1 MTRKKR
7 MVCFVYTTSFRPDCQ
22 LKKYKR
28 KAVKNSIGRSSLAS
42 FRKELE
48 TRSGDGIPS
57 LEDMESGKLVGAVL
71 PMSEHAQ
78 KQMRNS
84 IEVIDY
90 LLNQERV
97 VWS

>member
-1 MTRKKR
+1 MLSVFHSLFSTQETRS
-7 MVCFVYTTSFRPDCQ
+7 M
-22 LKKYKR
+22 
-28 KAVKNSIGRSSLAS
+28 GREEPNEEVPLAS
-42 FRKELE
+42 FRKDFDKFSDE
-48 TRSGDGIPS
+48 GIPS

-90 LLNQERV
+90 LLNQEHV
-97 VWS
+97 IWS